1 MKPKPKKII
10 TKIAYEKQKTLLSHL
25 LKNLIKEIRGK

>member
-25 LKNLIKEIRGK
+25 LKKSNQRNKGK